1 MELDFLNLP
10 SFKLLSLI
18 TQMVH
23 MISQFFVLV
32 ALVAS
37 SCALNMSKRSTAG
50 DVEAD
55 LKNIST
61 QVTTLDNAID
71 SFPSSCSLTLALVK
85 LQIFINDSHD

>member
-37 SCALNMSKRSTAG
+37 SCALNMSKCSTAG
-50 DVEAD
+50 DVEVN

-61 QVTTLDNAID
+61 QVTTLNNTID
-71 SFPSSCSLTLALVK
+71 SSLLATAL
-85 LQIFINDSHD
+85 LLPW